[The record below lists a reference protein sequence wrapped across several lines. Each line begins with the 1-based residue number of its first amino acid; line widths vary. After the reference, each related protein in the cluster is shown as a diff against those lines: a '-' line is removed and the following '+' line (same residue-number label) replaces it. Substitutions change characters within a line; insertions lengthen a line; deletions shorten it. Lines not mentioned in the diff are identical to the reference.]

1 MDRMNKAMEKMK
13 ILVGMDVD
21 DEEEAVAESSL
32 IDDFN
37 RQCTLTM
44 KQRLFGF
51 ATCLVAGL
59 SCTLLSMLVFFNP
72 IKFGITFTFGN
83 LLALGRFVS
92 LDLLNMFLG
101 SWELSCKISK
111 FIF

>member
-44 KQRLFGF
+44 KQVHLYKR
-51 ATCLVAGL
+51 
-59 SCTLLSMLVFFNP
+59 S
-72 IKFGITFTFGN
+72 
-83 LLALGRFVS
+83 
-92 LDLLNMFLG
+92 D
-101 SWELSCKISK
+101 
-111 FIF
+111 